1 MAGILS
7 QVPVVN
13 RLLGLYSNRQ
23 AINVPSVEIHHIET
37 DPDKRA
43 RCLKHLIKANHAN
56 YSIVYHNLQYD
67 NHNAHI
73 LSSAYLLGASVSQL
87 NDIYDK
93 EIKELDAW
101 VPSPAEIGED
111 DWQQLRG
118 DKRYQ
123 RAFVDFF
130 EDKFV
135 MRFKY
140 DWRQEMEHYL
150 FTGDKPL
157 FHGLIGGLGHPLIHL
172 GYAFEMDC
180 KELAMEALGLAC
192 VQYNFFHKYFD
203 NQAYTK
209 QAPFTSASPLE
220 LLTKLSKDSRFDSIS
235 PELDDM
241 EELFNK
247 HEDIILEYWNA
258 WEIND
263 PLKQFELSQEAAAA
277 LLVATVK
284 PGTHA
289 FNFLLVHLLTT
300 SHAVRILLPF
310 IPEKYHITLVRE
322 WWLLVLGIF
331 IVKGRPLP
339 DPDNVDSDLKQRGWK
354 YVEDKALNSDWATD
368 AHYVKASD
376 DSVFNNNIASSSSLL
391 PEPAKFDNPTCPTR
405 SRNLPYRYDTYANTP
420 SALMAPPAKR
430 RRRNVVEASDDEDEQ
445 PRANTLNKFLISSPS
460 SPTKTR
466 VPTASP
472 SPTKPK
478 ILNNKPANNGSL
490 RLPRRAH
497 QSQRNSTSPSTKRT
511 KDVGKAADKGKTAD
525 LKTLFSNQ
533 AQRAAKTGA
542 SDRRSVP
549 LDDIISDP
557 ISEDDDISEQKA
569 SSSSLVGQHAKK
581 RLRND
586 SQPPFPTPPLSASQ
600 KFIKPPKQTPLAT
613 ANDDSRPWSE
623 RFGPRNLEEL
633 AVHKKKVSDVRRWL
647 EDVIGGRMRQRLL
660 ILKGA
665 AGSGKTTT
673 MRLLANDMGSELL
686 EWRNP
691 TGSSGLGFV
700 SASAQ
705 FEEFL
710 GRGGKFGALDTDD
723 PVPTP
728 SQSSSQAVRKNDSK
742 RIILIEEFPNTFQRS
757 STALTSF
764 RNTILQYLAAN
775 TPSLSTFGK
784 PSQQEPVTPVVMII
798 SETHLTTTSASA
810 DSFTA
815 HRLLGPEI
823 LQHPGV
829 GMIEFNAIAPSLLLK
844 ALELIVQKEARK
856 SGRRKTPGP
865 LVLKRLGEIGDIRN
879 AASSLE
885 FLCLKGD
892 QQGDWGNKVAFSK
905 QSKGV
910 KDSIKL
916 TQGEEESL
924 ELISQREASLGI
936 FHAVGKVVYNKRDE
950 FAPRDDTTE
959 RLPGFLSQHS
969 RPKRSEVNV
978 DALIDE
984 TGTDTHT
991 FVSALHE
998 NYVLSC
1004 ESTDPMDLSTPM
1016 DYINDCIEYLSQAD
1030 LLSPSRDIF
1039 FGGRGGFSGPDSGS
1053 HVLRQDEITFQV
1065 AVRGMLFSLPN
1076 PVKRKSSS
1084 MSKGSDAFKMF
1095 YPTSLK
1101 LWRAKEE
1108 LESFVDMWSTK
1119 LLKGDD
1125 GATKNLTDGA
1135 TAFRR
1140 PQQSSDDISWMQRKQ
1155 QNRQAA
1161 LSQQKQEEDEP
1172 DNAPLLSLGS
1182 AARREMLLERLPYMT
1197 HIARARKTSTFRLR
1211 DLEKVVAFKGIN
1223 APDDESDAD
1232 DDMPLGEAWA
1242 TDKPSE
1248 EMSPRKKRAGV
1259 KDGNVTG
1266 LLAQKLVL
1274 SDDDIED

>member
-1 MAGILS
+1 MSGILA

-13 RLLGLYSNRQ
+13 KLLGLNGNRQ
-23 AINVPSVEIHHIET
+23 AINIPSVEIHHIET
-37 DPDKRA
+37 DPSKRA
-43 RCLKHLIKANHAN
+43 RCLKHLLKANHAN
-56 YSIVYHNLQYD
+56 YSIVYNNLQYD

-73 LSSAYLLGASVSQL
+73 LSSAYLLGASVPQL
-87 NDIYDK
+87 NDIYDR
-93 EIKELDAW
+93 EIRELEAW

-111 DWQQLRG
+111 DWQELRG
-118 DKRYQ
+118 DARYQ

-130 EDKFV
+130 EDKLV
-135 MRFKY
+135 MRFNY
-140 DWRQEMEHYL
+140 DWHQEMEHYL
-150 FTGDKPL
+150 FTGDEPL
-157 FHGLIGGLGHPLIHL
+157 INGLIGGLGHPLIHL

-192 VQYNFFHKYFD
+192 VQHDFLHKYLD
-203 NQAYTK
+203 NKSYTRK
-209 QAPFTSASPLE
+209 APFTSASPMY
-220 LLTKLSKDSRFDSIS
+220 LLTKLSKDDRFDGVR
-235 PELDDM
+235 PGLYDL
-241 EELFNK
+241 EELFSE

-258 WEIND
+258 WEITD
-263 PLKQFELSQEAAAA
+263 PVKQFELSQEAAA
-277 LLVATVK
+277 T
-284 PGTHA
+284 
-289 FNFLLVHLLTT
+289 F
-300 SHAVRILLPF
+300 HAVRVLLPF
-310 IPEKYHITLVRE
+310 IPEKYHIPLVRQ
-322 WWLLVLGIF
+322 WWLLTLGIF
-331 IVKGRPLP
+331 IVKHRPLP
-339 DPDNVDSDLKQRGWK
+339 DPDNVDNDPKQRGWK
-354 YVEDKALNSDWATD
+354 YVEDRAVNSDWATD
-368 AHYVKASD
+368 AHYVKVNSIITISPQHAK
-376 DSVFNNNIASSSSLL
+376 SSNKQ
-391 PEPAKFDNPTCPTR
+391 PPIR
-405 SRNLPYRYDTYANTP
+405 SRTPSERYAVAANAL

-430 RRRNVVEASDDEDEQ
+430 RRRNVVNASDDEDKP
-445 PRANTLNKFLISSPS
+445 PRANTLTKFLITSPS
-460 SPTKTR
+460 SSTKSR
-466 VPTASP
+466 AATASP

-478 ILNNKPANNGSL
+478 IVDNKPTKNAPL
-490 RLPRRAH
+490 QLPRRA
-497 QSQRNSTSPSTKRT
+497 QAKSNSTSPSAKRA
-511 KDVGKAADKGKTAD
+511 KDVGKAVDTGRTAD

-533 AQRAAKTGA
+533 AQRAARA
-542 SDRRSVP
+542 SAGDRRSVP
-549 LDDIISDP
+549 LEDIISDP
-557 ISEDDDISEQKA
+557 ISEDDEISEHKA

-586 SQPPFPTPPLSASQ
+586 SQSSLSSAPSASQ
-600 KFIKPPKQTPLAT
+600 KFIKPPKPVPIPRP
-613 ANDDSRPWSE
+613 NDDARPWSE

-647 EDVIGGRMRQRLL
+647 EDVVAGRMRQRLL

-673 MRLLANDMGSELL
+673 LRLLANDMGSELL

-691 TGSSGLGFV
+691 AGSSGLGFV

-705 FEEFL
+705 FQEFL
-710 GRGGKFGALDTDD
+710 GRGGKFGALETDAS
-723 PVPTP
+723 VLST
-728 SQSSSQAVRKNDSK
+728 QNSSQITRKNDSK
-742 RIILIEEFPNTFQRS
+742 RVILIEEFPNTFSRS

-764 RNTILQYLAAN
+764 RSTVLQYLTN
-775 TPSLSTFGK
+775 STPSLSMFAK
-784 PSQQEPVTPVVMII
+784 PSQHEPITPVVMVI

-844 ALELIVQKEARK
+844 ALELVVQKEARK

-865 LVLKRLGEIGDIRN
+865 QVLKRLGEIGDIRN
-879 AASSLE
+879 AVSSLE

-892 QQGDWGNKVAFSK
+892 QQGDWGNKVVLTK
-905 QSKGV
+905 QTKGA
-910 KDSIKL
+910 KDAIKL

-924 ELISQREASLGI
+924 EQVSQREASLGI

-950 FAPRDDTTE
+950 
-959 RLPGFLSQHS
+959 LPPPGGDNVENLPSFLSHFS
-969 RPKRSEVNV
+969 RPKRSQVAV
-978 DALIDE
+978 DTLIDE

-1016 DYINDCIEYLSQAD
+1016 DYVNDCIEYLSQAD

-1039 FGGRGGFSGPDSGS
+1039 FGGRGGFSGSESGS

-1076 PVKRKSSS
+1076 PVKRKSST

-1108 LESFVDMWSTK
+1108 LEGFVDMWSTK

-1125 GATKNLTDGA
+1125 GATKSLTDGA

-1140 PQQSSDDISWMQRKQ
+1140 PQQSSGETSWMQRKQ
-1155 QNRQAA
+1155 LNRQATVK
-1161 LSQQKQEEDEP
+1161 QQQQQQQEDDP
-1172 DNAPLLSLGS
+1172 DSAPLLSLGS
-1182 AARREMLLERLPYMT
+1182 AARREMLLERLPYMA
-1197 HIARARKTSTFRLR
+1197 HITRARKTPSFRLR
-1211 DLEKVVAFKGIN
+1211 ELEKVVAFKGIN
-1223 APDDESDAD
+1223 AADEESDAD
-1232 DDMPLGEAWA
+1232 DDMQPGEAWA

-1248 EMSPRKKRAGV
+1248 EMSPRKRSAGI
-1259 KDGNVTG
+1259 KEGNVSG

>member
-67 NHNAHI
+67 NHNPHI

-93 EIKELDAW
+93 EIRELEPW

-111 DWQQLRG
+111 DWQQIRG

-140 DWRQEMEHYL
+140 DWREEMNHYL
-150 FTGDKPL
+150 FTGDEPL

-192 VQYNFFHKYFD
+192 VQYNFFHKYLD
-203 NQAYTK
+203 NQSYTK
-209 QAPFTSASPLE
+209 QAPFTSASPLD
-220 LLTKLSKDSRFDSIS
+220 LLTKLAKDSRFDSIS
-235 PELDDM
+235 PDLSDM

-339 DPDNVDSDLKQRGWK
+339 DPDNVDSDPKQRGWK
-354 YVEDKALNSDWATD
+354 YVEDKALNSNWATD
-368 AHYVKASD
+368 AHYVK
-376 DSVFNNNIASSSSLL
+376 
-391 PEPAKFDNPTCPTR
+391 EFDNPGLSTQ
-405 SRNLPYRYDTYANTP
+405 SRTLINRYAAFANEP

-430 RRRNVVEASDDEDEQ
+430 RRRNVVDASDDEDEQ
-445 PRANTLNKFLISSPS
+445 PRTNTLNKFLLSSPS

-478 ILNNKPANNGSL
+478 VITNKPVKNGSL

-497 QSQRNSTSPSTKRT
+497 QSQRNSTSPSTIRT

-533 AQRAAKTGA
+533 AQRAAKTGTG
-542 SDRRSVP
+542 DRRSVP

-569 SSSSLVGQHAKK
+569 TSSSLVGQHAKK

-586 SQPPFPTPPLSASQ
+586 SQTSSSSAPPSASQ
-600 KFIKPPKQTPLAT
+600 KFIKPPKPTQITT

-647 EDVIGGRMRQRLL
+647 EDVVAGRMRQRLL

-673 MRLLANDMGSELL
+673 MRLLANDMGCELL

-691 TGSSGLGFV
+691 AGSSGLGFV

-710 GRGGKFGALDTDD
+710 GRGGKFGALDTDA
-723 PVPTP
+723 PVVP
-728 SQSSSQAVRKNDSK
+728 SSQNSSQAARKSDSK
-742 RIILIEEFPNTFQRS
+742 RVILIEEFPNTFSRS

-764 RNTILQYLAAN
+764 RNTILQYLADS
-775 TPSLSTFGK
+775 TPSLSMFSK
-784 PSQQEPVTPVVMII
+784 PSHQEPVTPVVMII

-865 LVLKRLGEIGDIRN
+865 QVLKRLGEIGDIRN

-905 QSKGV
+905 QSKGT
-910 KDSIKL
+910 KDAIKL

-936 FHAVGKVVYNKRDE
+936 FHAVGKVVYNKREE
-950 FAPRDDTTE
+950 FAPRGDTTE

-969 RPKRSEVNV
+969 RPKRSEVSV
-978 DALIDE
+978 DSLIDE

-1016 DYINDCIEYLSQAD
+1016 DYVNDCIEYLSQAD

-1039 FGGRGGFSGPDSGS
+1039 FGGRGGFSSPDSGS

-1076 PVKRKSSS
+1076 PVKRKSST

-1108 LESFVDMWSTK
+1108 LEGFVDMWSTK

-1140 PQQSSDDISWMQRKQ
+1140 PQQNSSETSWMQRKQ
-1155 QNRQAA
+1155 QSRQAA
-1161 LSQQKQEEDEP
+1161 LQQRQQKEEDES

-1197 HIARARKTSTFRLR
+1197 HIARARRTSTFRLR

-1223 APDDESDAD
+1223 AADEDSDAD
-1232 DDMPLGEAWA
+1232 DDTPAGEAWA

-1248 EMSPRKKRAGV
+1248 EMSPRKKRAGI
-1259 KDGNVTG
+1259 KDGNVSG

>member
-1 MAGILS
+1 
-7 QVPVVN
+7 
-13 RLLGLYSNRQ
+13 
-23 AINVPSVEIHHIET
+23 
-37 DPDKRA
+37 
-43 RCLKHLIKANHAN
+43 
-56 YSIVYHNLQYD
+56 
-67 NHNAHI
+67 
-73 LSSAYLLGASVSQL
+73 
-87 NDIYDK
+87 
-93 EIKELDAW
+93 
-101 VPSPAEIGED
+101 
-111 DWQQLRG
+111 
-118 DKRYQ
+118 
-123 RAFVDFF
+123 
-130 EDKFV
+130 
-135 MRFKY
+135 
-140 DWRQEMEHYL
+140 
-150 FTGDKPL
+150 
-157 FHGLIGGLGHPLIHL
+157 
-172 GYAFEMDC
+172 
-180 KELAMEALGLAC
+180 
-192 VQYNFFHKYFD
+192 
-203 NQAYTK
+203 
-209 QAPFTSASPLE
+209 
-220 LLTKLSKDSRFDSIS
+220 
-235 PELDDM
+235 
-241 EELFNK
+241 
-247 HEDIILEYWNA
+247 
-258 WEIND
+258 
-263 PLKQFELSQEAAAA
+263 
-277 LLVATVK
+277 
-284 PGTHA
+284 
-289 FNFLLVHLLTT
+289 
-300 SHAVRILLPF
+300 
-310 IPEKYHITLVRE
+310 
-322 WWLLVLGIF
+322 
-331 IVKGRPLP
+331 
-339 DPDNVDSDLKQRGWK
+339 
-354 YVEDKALNSDWATD
+354 
-368 AHYVKASD
+368 
-376 DSVFNNNIASSSSLL
+376 
-391 PEPAKFDNPTCPTR
+391 
-405 SRNLPYRYDTYANTP
+405 
-420 SALMAPPAKR
+420 MAPPAKR

-460 SPTKTR
+460 SPTKSR

-478 ILNNKPANNGSL
+478 ILTNKPANNGSL

-600 KFIKPPKQTPLAT
+600 KFIKPPKPTPLAT

-710 GRGGKFGALDTDD
+710 GRGGKFGSLDTDD
-723 PVPTP
+723 SVPVP
-728 SQSSSQAVRKNDSK
+728 SQSNSQTARKNDK
-742 RIILIEEFPNTFQRS
+742 RIILIEEFPNTFQKS
-757 STALTSF
+757 STALTSV

-775 TPSLSTFGK
+775 TPSLSMFGT
-784 PSQQEPVTPVVMII
+784 PPQQEPVTPVVMII

-865 LVLKRLGEIGDIRN
+865 QVLKRLGEIGDIRN

-959 RLPGFLSQHS
+959 RLPGFLSQHT

-978 DALIDE
+978 DTLIDE

-1016 DYINDCIEYLSQAD
+1016 DYVNDCIEYLSQAD

-1039 FGGRGGFSGPDSGS
+1039 FGGRSGFSGPDSGS

-1140 PQQSSDDISWMQRKQ
+1140 PQQSSGDISWMQRKQ

-1223 APDDESDAD
+1223 APDEESDAD
-1232 DDMPLGEAWA
+1232 DDMPAGEEWA

-1248 EMSPRKKRAGV
+1248 E
-1259 KDGNVTG
+1259 DG
-1266 LLAQKLVL
+1266 A
-1274 SDDDIED
+1274 